1 MRFIRN
7 RPDFFAENKRH
18 KPMKKETTTK
28 KGNANAVTPITN
40 LSEVLKI
47 IETPVQAQFELDG
60 RPVQIAVRRALP
72 AVMEK
77 RRALLRAPQPPY
89 VKERNDYDQ
98 LNPQYLRQ
106 RDEAILQARSL
117 TVYLCCPELAA
128 LKPGLTEPA
137 QIHAAIG
144 ALLPETI
151 LELLELTAISGGLDV
166 EVARRAN
173 FSLAAPLEN

>member
-1 MRFIRN
+1 
-7 RPDFFAENKRH
+7 
-18 KPMKKETTTK
+18 MKKGK
-28 KGNANAVTPITN
+28 DKAAPLALPAPVKNPITS
-40 LSEVLKI
+40 LAEVLKI
-47 IETPVQAQFELDG
+47 IESPVKAQFELDG
-60 RPVQIAVRRALP
+60 QPVTLDVRRAMP
-72 AVMEK
+72 AVMER
-77 RRALLRAPQPPY
+77 RRALLRTPQPPW

-98 LNPQYLRQ
+98 LNPTYMRQ

-117 TVYLCCPELAA
+117 TVYLCVPELAA

-151 LELLELTAISGGLDV
+151 LELLELTAIGGGLDV

-173 FSLAAPLEN
+173 FPLAAPSES